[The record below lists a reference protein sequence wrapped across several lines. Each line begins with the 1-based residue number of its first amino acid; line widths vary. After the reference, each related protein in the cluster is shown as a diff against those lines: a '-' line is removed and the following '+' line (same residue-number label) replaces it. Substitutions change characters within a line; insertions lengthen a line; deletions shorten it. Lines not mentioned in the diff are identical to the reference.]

1 MNLKERILLQ
11 TFAVLTVLN
20 VVCLQDAT
28 RLSLSSNDLTLVVGE
43 TKNLSLTVDGSLNT
57 SLTIYLYED
66 DGHGLISITPNQLT
80 IPANSQSNWTQEISF
95 FGENPGHAEIVGNAT
110 PVAVI
115 DDSNLF
121 VRIIVA
127 NSSSIILI
135 SFIVGWIYFVAWSIS
150 FYPQIW
156 INIKRKSVVGLNFD
170 FLALNLLG
178 HTLYALFNCSLYWI
192 TTIED
197 EYFQRFPRGVNPVEL
212 NDVFFSIH
220 ASLITAF
227 TISQCFIYERGEQRV
242 SNIARGILGL
252 FFTIIIV
259 TFICSAVGVWHWL
272 DFLNTCS
279 YIKLAITLIKYV
291 PQAVMNYRRKS
302 TVGWS
307 IGNIILDFTGGLLS
321 MLQMILNSYN
331 YNDWQSIFGDPTKFG
346 LGLFS
351 VLFDIVFMLQH
362 YVFYRKS
369 KIPPDSS
376 RSDLTGMDA
385 EKMEKMALALFIPP
399 LAMIFFAFYFLRSS
413 KEMPK
418 NWREFVV
425 ELKIQA
431 SGTQGLAEDTIM
443 RYWNKVELVKR
454 PNKIAVMTGGN
465 RGIGLCVLEKLLKCD
480 MTVMLGGR
488 NPEASKKSVESYLN
502 EELIKGKVFYEKCD
516 TGDMKSVKE
525 FAMKVQEKFPAI
537 HLLINNA
544 GVMCTPY
551 KESCDGFESQM
562 AINYLG
568 HFLLTHLLMPQLV
581 VGSNNNDGRNVRIVN
596 VSSCVH
602 RLTDIDYSDFH
613 CQKFYYPADAYN
625 KSKLAQVLFTKSLER
640 FFSEHEL
647 KIQSHSLHP
656 GVVNTDLFEHSST
669 DYIPWIRKIFFKTP
683 EEGSRTVVYAA
694 ISPKLEGDGGTYL
707 SNCTKWNYHK
717 SSDDPVE
724 CEKLFNFTYD

>member
-362 YVFYRKS
+362 YVFYRK
-369 KIPPDSS
+369 
-376 RSDLTGMDA
+376 
-385 EKMEKMALALFIPP
+385 
-399 LAMIFFAFYFLRSS
+399 
-413 KEMPK
+413 
-418 NWREFVV
+418 
-425 ELKIQA
+425 Q
-431 SGTQGLAEDTIM
+431 Q
-443 RYWNKVELVKR
+443 
-454 PNKIAVMTGGN
+454 
-465 RGIGLCVLEKLLKCD
+465 
-480 MTVMLGGR
+480 
-488 NPEASKKSVESYLN
+488 
-502 EELIKGKVFYEKCD
+502 
-516 TGDMKSVKE
+516 
-525 FAMKVQEKFPAI
+525 
-537 HLLINNA
+537 
-544 GVMCTPY
+544 
-551 KESCDGFESQM
+551 
-562 AINYLG
+562 
-568 HFLLTHLLMPQLV
+568 
-581 VGSNNNDGRNVRIVN
+581 
-596 VSSCVH
+596 
-602 RLTDIDYSDFH
+602 
-613 CQKFYYPADAYN
+613 
-625 KSKLAQVLFTKSLER
+625 TKQ
-640 FFSEHEL
+640 
-647 KIQSHSLHP
+647 I
-656 GVVNTDLFEHSST
+656 T
-669 DYIPWIRKIFFKTP
+669 
-683 EEGSRTVVYAA
+683 
-694 ISPKLEGDGGTYL
+694 
-707 SNCTKWNYHK
+707 
-717 SSDDPVE
+717 
-724 CEKLFNFTYD
+724 